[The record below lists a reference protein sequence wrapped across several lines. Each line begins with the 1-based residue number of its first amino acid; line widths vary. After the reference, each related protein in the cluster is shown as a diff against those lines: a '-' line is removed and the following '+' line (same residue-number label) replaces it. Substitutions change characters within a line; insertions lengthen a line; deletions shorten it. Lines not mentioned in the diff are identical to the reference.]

1 MADNHSKESHAT
13 RRGGAPL
20 AVAIAVACI
29 GGFSLLI
36 ADYGPRNKPKL
47 QTAAEAHYSTT
58 GDAARAAGATVM
70 PTEPKPRLE
79 PDAPGPKPVQPAN
92 PVRSGDN

>member
-1 MADNHSKESHAT
+1 MTNNHSKERHAT

-36 ADYGPRNKPKL
+36 ADYGPRNKPKV

-58 GDAARAAGATVM
+58 GDAARAAGAEVK
-70 PTEPKPRLE
+70 PTDPKLQVE
-79 PDAPGPKPVQPAN
+79 PDPAGPKPAHPAN
-92 PVRSGDN
+92 TTAR